1 MARNPRG
8 PTTGVAWRLAVTGKN
23 FYFMCALLPSKGLK
37 VFIEDAWATNARGL
51 HSRAVGTDMV
61 GIHYPMYSRI
71 YNM

>member
-8 PTTGVAWRLAVTGKN
+8 PACWRLAVPGKN
-23 FYFMCALLPSKGLK
+23 FYFMCALLPSKSLK
-37 VFIEDAWATNARGL
+37 VFIEDAWATSARGL